1 MDLRRKSHWHG
12 QRKINRDLLKEAEEI
27 YFVMEVSDMNRNDIE
42 QAIEILKEKIP
53 LNMKNHVKKI
63 VIYGS
68 CARGD
73 YTENSDIDVAI
84 LTDCDRLQAKKYDD
98 LLMDIVTDIAME
110 TNTIVEYTCIPENE
124 FMEKKAWYAYFK
136 NIEKEGRVIYG

>member
-1 MDLRRKSHWHG
+1 
-12 QRKINRDLLKEAEEI
+12 
-27 YFVMEVSDMNRNDIE
+27 MNGNDIE
-42 QAIEILKEKIP
+42 HAVDILKEKIP

-84 LTDCDRLQAKKYDD
+84 LTDCGRLQAKKYDD

-110 TNTIVEYTCIPENE
+110 TNTIVEYTCIPESE
-124 FMEKKAWYAYFK
+124 FMEKKAWYAYYK

>member
-1 MDLRRKSHWHG
+1 
-12 QRKINRDLLKEAEEI
+12 
-27 YFVMEVSDMNRNDIE
+27 MNGNDIE
-42 QAIEILKEKIP
+42 HAVDILKEKIP

-84 LTDCDRLQAKKYDD
+84 LTDCGRLQAKKYDD
-98 LLMDIVTDIAME
+98 FYIKLGFL
-110 TNTIVEYTCIPENE
+110 
-124 FMEKKAWYAYFK
+124 
-136 NIEKEGRVIYG
+136 

>member
-1 MDLRRKSHWHG
+1 
-12 QRKINRDLLKEAEEI
+12 
-27 YFVMEVSDMNRNDIE
+27 MNGNDIE
-42 QAIEILKEKIP
+42 QAVEILKEKIP

-84 LTDCDRLQAKKYDD
+84 LTDCDRLQVKKYDD

-110 TNTIVEYTCIPENE
+110 TNIIVEYTCIPENE

-136 NIEKEGRVIYG
+136 NIEKEGRVIYAQNRNRYIN

>member
-1 MDLRRKSHWHG
+1 
-12 QRKINRDLLKEAEEI
+12 
-27 YFVMEVSDMNRNDIE
+27 MNGNDIE
-42 QAIEILKEKIP
+42 QAVEILKEKIP

-84 LTDCDRLQAKKYDD
+84 
-98 LLMDIVTDIAME
+98 VTDIAME
-110 TNTIVEYTCIPENE
+110 TNIIVEYTCIPENE